1 MLTVSWFICGVLY
14 FLFYCYTFSE
24 LVCKRKNFEINK
36 RIIIYSILIGFLYYI
51 ISNSKYLYLRPYI
64 LHFYFI
70 VTFWFLYKMPIVKTI
85 IGVLYIYIIF
95 CIAELFYDLILVL
108 FFRIN
113 LTTFLQ
119 NYNVYLLSNIV
130 IILIAIFIINLK
142 IVKKVIS
149 NIVNWYNENEYKNL
163 IVFTILAFTIFT
175 YLMYNNFAN
184 LLPNS
189 FLWITNLFC
198 IGVIVFVIGFFK
210 VKAQNNRIASEYEN
224 LLKYVKVYENAVE
237 EKNKNQ
243 HEYKNQLILLKG
255 MLGRTNKKALS
266 YIDKLLDT
274 DSESEDINW
283 LNKLKYVPQ
292 GGLKGLLYYK
302 IQEMLKDDV
311 KIFVDVSP
319 ELEKATNSKAINK
332 ILGDIS
338 KIIGVYIDNS
348 IEAVRNLK
356 EKYIIIEFYIENKEI
371 VFSIS
376 NNYSGSIDI
385 NKVDK
390 EGYTTKGTGHGY
402 GLSLVKDIIDKNNN
416 LNQKRELNGIYFVQK
431 LYIKK

>member
-1 MLTVSWFICGVLY
+1 
-14 FLFYCYTFSE
+14 
-24 LVCKRKNFEINK
+24 
-36 RIIIYSILIGFLYYI
+36 
-51 ISNSKYLYLRPYI
+51 
-64 LHFYFI
+64 
-70 VTFWFLYKMPIVKTI
+70 
-85 IGVLYIYIIF
+85 
-95 CIAELFYDLILVL
+95 
-108 FFRIN
+108 
-113 LTTFLQ
+113 
-119 NYNVYLLSNIV
+119 
-130 IILIAIFIINLK
+130 
-142 IVKKVIS
+142 
-149 NIVNWYNENEYKNL
+149 
-163 IVFTILAFTIFT
+163 
-175 YLMYNNFAN
+175 
-184 LLPNS
+184 
-189 FLWITNLFC
+189 
-198 IGVIVFVIGFFK
+198 
-210 VKAQNNRIASEYEN
+210 
-224 LLKYVKVYENAVE
+224 
-237 EKNKNQ
+237 
-243 HEYKNQLILLKG
+243 
-255 MLGRTNKKALS
+255 MLGRTNKKDLS

-390 EGYTTKGTGHGY
+390 EGYTTKGTGHG
-402 GLSLVKDIIDKNNN
+402 
-416 LNQKRELNGIYFVQK
+416 
-431 LYIKK
+431 

>member
-1 MLTVSWFICGVLY
+1 MVGILKINLVNFTNTLVGYVVSNI
-14 FLFYCYTFSE
+14 
-24 LVCKRKNFEINK
+24 
-36 RIIIYSILIGFLYYI
+36 SILILGYL
-51 ISNSKYLYLRPYI
+51 ISKI
-64 LHFYFI
+64 
-70 VTFWFLYKMPIVKTI
+70 
-85 IGVLYIYIIF
+85 
-95 CIAELFYDLILVL
+95 
-108 FFRIN
+108 
-113 LTTFLQ
+113 
-119 NYNVYLLSNIV
+119 
-130 IILIAIFIINLK
+130 K
-142 IVKKVIS
+142 IVKKFFSGI
-149 NIVNWYNENEYKNL
+149 IVWSNENEFKIL
-163 IVFTILAFTIFT
+163 VAFVIMSIIIVTFL
-175 YLMYNNFAN
+175 LYNNFVSV
-184 LLPNS
+184 LPDTI
-189 FLWITNLFC
+189 LWITNLFC
-198 IGVIVFVIGFFK
+198 ICVMAFVIGFFK
-210 VKAQNNRIASEYEN
+210 VKAQNNRIATEYEN
-224 LLKYVKVYENAVE
+224 LLKYVKVYEDAVE
-237 EKNKNQ
+237 EKSKNQ

-255 MLGRTNKKALS
+255 MVGKTNKKAIN
-266 YIDKLLDT
+266 YINDLLDT

>member
-1 MLTVSWFICGVLY
+1 MLTVSWFICCILY

-24 LVCKRKNFEINK
+24 LVCNEKFKINY
-36 RIIIYSILIGFLYYI
+36 RIIFFSLLIGFIY
-51 ISNSKYLYLRPYI
+51 SVVSKFDLIYLRPYI
-64 LHFYFI
+64 IHIYFFFVFRFI
-70 VTFWFLYKMPIVKTI
+70 FKKSFAKVLISIFSIAIITFFAEV
-85 IGVLYIYIIF
+85 IYDILMVGILKINLVNF
-95 CIAELFYDLILVL
+95 TNTLVGYVVSNISILILG
-108 FFRIN
+108 
-113 LTTFLQ
+113 
-119 NYNVYLLSNIV
+119 YLISKI
-130 IILIAIFIINLK
+130 K
-142 IVKKVIS
+142 IVKKFFSGI
-149 NIVNWYNENEYKNL
+149 IVWSNENEFKIL
-163 IVFTILAFTIFT
+163 VAFVIMSIIIVTFL
-175 YLMYNNFAN
+175 LYNNFVSV
-184 LLPNS
+184 LPDTI
-189 FLWITNLFC
+189 LWITNLFC
-198 IGVIVFVIGFFK
+198 ICVMAFVIGFFK
-210 VKAQNNRIASEYEN
+210 VKAQNNRIATEYEN
-224 LLKYVKVYENAVE
+224 LLKYVKVYEDAVE
-237 EKNKNQ
+237 EKSKNQ

-255 MLGRTNKKALS
+255 MVGKTNKKAIN
-266 YIDKLLDT
+266 YINDLLDT